1 MLICGCVNQWNFVV
15 FNQLNDAR
23 NNKNDTTQGIIKMIR
38 ALSRKVFRTNHLQIG
53 EGNISGYIACFLA
66 ILSCLG
72 VLAFHFPEYLTTP
85 ELRKSY
91 SVDFLRQLMF
101 ASLLVSGS
109 LGLLNFVRNTNKR
122 LGATAWFFI
131 LLAIMFGG
139 PNVEV
144 NEFASDTPYIGL
156 DWFILDLLGS
166 TLIFIVIEKLL
177 PHRKD
182 QKILRSEWRGDL
194 NHFFVNHLII
204 GFVLLVTNHFVHYGF
219 GWAVSSTVQGYIEQT
234 PFIVQLFLIILVAD
248 LMQYW
253 VHRAYHEV
261 PLLWRFHGVHHSA
274 KEMDW
279 LAGSR
284 QHILEIL
291 VTRSL
296 VLTPIFVL
304 GFSQQIISLY
314 VIIVGLQAVFNHAN
328 VRVKFGWLKY
338 FMVTPQFHHWHHAS
352 DKAAIDRNYAAHF
365 SFLDYVFGTAVKG
378 QKEWPQAYGVVGD
391 YMPVGMLKQQVYPF
405 KRTK

>member
-1 MLICGCVNQWNFVV
+1 
-15 FNQLNDAR
+15 
-23 NNKNDTTQGIIKMIR
+23 MIR

-131 LLAIMFGG
+131 ILAIMFGG

-144 NEFASDTPYIGL
+144 NEFATNTPYIGL

-177 PHRKD
+177 PHRKE

-204 GFVLLVTNHFVHYGF
+204 GFVLLVTNQFVHYGF

-234 PFIVQLFLIILVAD
+234 PFVVQLFLIILVAD

-328 VRVKFGWLKY
+328 VRVKFGWLQY

-365 SFLDYVFGTAVKG
+365 SFLDYAFGTAVKG

>member
-1 MLICGCVNQWNFVV
+1 MEILLCSISST
-15 FNQLNDAR
+15 
-23 NNKNDTTQGIIKMIR
+23 KQGIITMIK
-38 ALSRKVFRTNHLQIG
+38 ALSRKIFRTNHLQIG

-131 LLAIMFGG
+131 ILAIMFGG

-177 PHRKD
+177 PHRKE

-219 GWAVSSTVQGYIEQT
+219 GWAVSSTIQGYIEQT
-234 PFIVQLFLIILVAD
+234 PFVVQLFLIILVAD

-284 QHILEIL
+284 QHIFEIFI
-291 VTRSL
+291 TRSL

-328 VRVKFGWLKY
+328 VRVRFGWLKY

-378 QKEWPQAYGVVGD
+378 QKEWPEAYGVVGD
-391 YMPVGMLKQQVYPF
+391 YMPIGMLKQQVYPF

>member
-1 MLICGCVNQWNFVV
+1 
-15 FNQLNDAR
+15 
-23 NNKNDTTQGIIKMIR
+23 MIR

-131 LLAIMFGG
+131 ILAIMFGG

-177 PHRKD
+177 PHRKE

-234 PFIVQLFLIILVAD
+234 PFVVQLFLIILVAD

-253 VHRAYHEV
+253 VHRTYHEI

-328 VRVKFGWLKY
+328 VRVRFGWLKY

-365 SFLDYVFGTAVKG
+365 SFLDYAFGTAVKG
-378 QKEWPQAYGVVGD
+378 QKEWPEAYGVVGD
-391 YMPVGMLKQQVYPF
+391 YMPIGMLKQQVYPF

>member
-1 MLICGCVNQWNFVV
+1 
-15 FNQLNDAR
+15 
-23 NNKNDTTQGIIKMIR
+23 
-38 ALSRKVFRTNHLQIG
+38 
-53 EGNISGYIACFLA
+53 
-66 ILSCLG
+66 
-72 VLAFHFPEYLTTP
+72 
-85 ELRKSY
+85 
-91 SVDFLRQLMF
+91 
-101 ASLLVSGS
+101 
-109 LGLLNFVRNTNKR
+109 
-122 LGATAWFFI
+122 
-131 LLAIMFGG
+131 
-139 PNVEV
+139 
-144 NEFASDTPYIGL
+144 
-156 DWFILDLLGS
+156 
-166 TLIFIVIEKLL
+166 
-177 PHRKD
+177 
-182 QKILRSEWRGDL
+182 
-194 NHFFVNHLII
+194 
-204 GFVLLVTNHFVHYGF
+204 VHYGF

-234 PFIVQLFLIILVAD
+234 PFVVQLFLIILVAD

-378 QKEWPQAYGVVGD
+378 QKEWPEAYGVVGD

>member
-1 MLICGCVNQWNFVV
+1 MEISLYSINS
-15 FNQLNDAR
+15 
-23 NNKNDTTQGIIKMIR
+23 TTQGITTMIKV
-38 ALSRKVFRTNHLQIG
+38 LSRKIFRTNHLQIG
-53 EGNISGYIACFLA
+53 EGNISGYVACFLA

-101 ASLLVSGS
+101 AALLLSGS

-144 NEFASDTPYIGL
+144 KEFASDTPYIGL

-234 PFIVQLFLIILVAD
+234 SFLVQLFLIILVAD

-253 VHRAYHEV
+253 VHRAYHEI

-365 SFLDYVFGTAVKG
+365 SFLDYAFGTAVKG

>member
-1 MLICGCVNQWNFVV
+1 M
-15 FNQLNDAR
+15 AR
-23 NNKNDTTQGIIKMIR
+23 LYHRLFR
-38 ALSRKVFRTNHLQIG
+38 AEQFQVG

-85 ELRKSY
+85 ELRQNY
-91 SVDFLRQLMF
+91 SVEFLRQLMF
-101 ASLLVSGS
+101 VALIISGS

-122 LGATAWFFI
+122 LGATAWVLI
-131 LLAIMFGG
+131 LLAIAFGG

-144 NEFASDTPYIGL
+144 GDFRDNTPYLGL

-166 TLIFIVIEKLL
+166 TLIFILIEKLL
-177 PHRKD
+177 PHRKE
-182 QKILRSEWRGDL
+182 QKILRSEWQGDL

-204 GFVLLVTNHFVHYGF
+204 GFVLLATNQFVHHAF
-219 GWAVSSTVQGYIEQT
+219 GWAVSDTVQGFIIQL
-234 PFIVQLFLIILVAD
+234 PFVLQLFLIILVAD
-248 LMQYW
+248 LMQYF

-261 PLLWRFHGVHHSA
+261 PLLWRFHAVHHSA

-304 GFSQQIISLY
+304 GFPSDVISLY
-314 VIIVGLQAVFNHAN
+314 VIIVGFQAVFNHAN

-338 FMVTPQFHHWHHAS
+338 LLVTPQFHHWHHSS
-352 DKAAIDRNYAAHF
+352 DKAAIDLSLIHI
-365 SFLDYVFGTAVKG
+365 
-378 QKEWPQAYGVVGD
+378 
-391 YMPVGMLKQQVYPF
+391 
-405 KRTK
+405 